1 MATSTG
7 VQPNGKE
14 DACSMRKGNVLS
26 SMSRGDSHGTCAL
39 CQNGRNPDKA
49 ANTSYFSRKGIH
61 LVQTTTNWWGM
72 STILGAFL
80 ALKWGTQFIFWPKK

>member
-1 MATSTG
+1 MLHAKRECFELDVLRRFSGT
-7 VQPNGKE
+7 
-14 DACSMRKGNVLS
+14 MRF
-26 SMSRGDSHGTCAL
+26 

-61 LVQTTTNWWGM
+61 LVQATTNWWGM